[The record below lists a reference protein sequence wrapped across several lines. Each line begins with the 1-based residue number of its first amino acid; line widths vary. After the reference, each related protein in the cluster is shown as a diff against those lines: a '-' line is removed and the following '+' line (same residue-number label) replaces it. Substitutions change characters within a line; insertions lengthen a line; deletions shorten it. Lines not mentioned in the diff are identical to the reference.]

1 MDRGMI
7 KWKPFNTLL
16 NSNDIKEIELN
27 RSKISKPI
35 IMEDRIN
42 EINSILVNAY
52 NNHLSIKVKHY
63 NNGFLFYK
71 SGFIKSINAYE
82 KYILMD
88 NIRIYFKNIINVSY
102 L

>member
-16 NSNDIKEIELN
+16 NSNDIKELELN
-27 RSKISKPI
+27 RSKINKPI

-42 EINSILVNAY
+42 EINNILINAY
-52 NNHLSIKVKHY
+52 NNQLPIKIKHY

-71 SGFIKSINAYE
+71 SGFIKNINVYE
-82 KYILMD
+82 KYILIEY
-88 NIRIYFKNIINVSY
+88 IRIYFKNIININY